1 MAKPTLIFDFDSTLI
16 RGESLELILA
26 AKLKDLPKEQT
37 KIAEITRL
45 GMEGKISFS
54 KSLEK
59 RLRIAAPS
67 KVELEVFGKNAI
79 FHASQNIS
87 GLLLWARN
95 HFDIWILSGGL
106 YESLIGFAENFSI
119 QHVYAV
125 KLLWTKDN
133 QFLGINKRDAFSKS
147 KVEGAR
153 VLAKNWQSPS
163 IMVGDGFT
171 DYQVFQEGLVD
182 HFIAFTQNVRRDF
195 INKYD
200 INEAKNVSE
209 LKQKLA
215 ELAKLRIEVL

>member
-26 AKLKDLPKEQT
+26 DKLRDYPEKQAL
-37 KIAEITRL
+37 ISEITRL
-45 GMEGKISFS
+45 GMEGEMSFS
-54 KSLEK
+54 SSLEK

-67 KVELEVFGKNAI
+67 KKELEAFGKKAV
-79 FHASQNIS
+79 FLASQNIS
-87 GLLLWARN
+87 GLLLWAKN

-106 YESLIGFAENFSI
+106 FESIKSFAENFSI
-119 QHVYAV
+119 QHIHAV
-125 KLLWTKDN
+125 KLLWTSDN
-133 QFLGINKRDAFSKS
+133 QFLGIDKRDAFSKS
-147 KVEGAR
+147 KVEGAS